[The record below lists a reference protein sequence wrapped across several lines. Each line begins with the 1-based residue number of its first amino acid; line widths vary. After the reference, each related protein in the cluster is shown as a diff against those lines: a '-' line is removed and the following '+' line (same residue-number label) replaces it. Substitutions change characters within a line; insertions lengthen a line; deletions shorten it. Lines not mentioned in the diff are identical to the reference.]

1 MQLCMKYPIGVQ
13 NFEDLRLNRY
23 VYVDK
28 THLVHRLACTGKYYF
43 LCRPRRF
50 GKSLLVSTL
59 EAYFRGQKHLFEG
72 LAIEKLETE
81 WKEYPVLHFDL
92 NAKRFDTIEDLYD
105 LVGRQLERY
114 ELQYGTVAVDQSL
127 DGRFYNL
134 IMSEMWRATI
144 RMSYILP

>member
-1 MQLCMKYPIGVQ
+1 M
-13 NFEDLRLNRY
+13 
-23 VYVDK
+23 DK

-72 LAIEKLETE
+72 LSIEKLETE

-92 NAKRFDTIEDLYD
+92 NAKRFDTVEDLYD

-114 ELQYGTVAVDQSL
+114 EL
-127 DGRFYNL
+127 
-134 IMSEMWRATI
+134 
-144 RMSYILP
+144 